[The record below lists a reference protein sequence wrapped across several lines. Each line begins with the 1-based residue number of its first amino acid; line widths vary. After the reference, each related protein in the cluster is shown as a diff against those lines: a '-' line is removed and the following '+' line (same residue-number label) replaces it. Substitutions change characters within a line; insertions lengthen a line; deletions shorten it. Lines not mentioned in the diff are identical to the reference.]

1 VRAELQRIAREIWPF
16 AAGVLLGLVV
26 GGVWTLLQPDRYRA
40 ETQVI
45 LRGGSAIRLAPAVAT
60 LANGSVVQENVKQT
74 LRLSKA
80 PDLSARVDKNILV
93 MVAEAGSKERARQV
107 DAEAAQVVTQLVATR
122 FGSEGLQASV
132 LDPAHVTNQT
142 SPTPGRNLFIC
153 GLIGLVAGAGLGY
166 LVSRRFDSIPT
177 RSGVVDP
184 NLERRLKQ
192 RIDEVTKRERALARR
207 AGELAQQEAGVERR
221 RGEVEKIQLLL
232 RQRDE
237 ELGARE
243 RDLSERVGELAT
255 AKQELAALAAA
266 PPPPPPPEPEATP
279 VPTSPQVTRVGS
291 WNVDEL
297 ERIIES
303 HPGATVE
310 QIEEWTNYL
319 FFLRTHAASDGS
331 LPPQFDGLV
340 EDVFGAVDGLDTR
353 E

>member
-1 VRAELQRIAREIWPF
+1 MLAELRRIAREVWPF
-16 AAGVLLGLVV
+16 VAGVLVGLAI

-40 ETQVI
+40 ETHVI
-45 LRGGSAIRLAPAVAT
+45 LRGGPAIRLAPAVST

-74 LRLSKA
+74 LRLSNP

-93 MVAEAGSKERARQV
+93 IAAEAGSKERARQV

-122 FGSEGLQASV
+122 FGSDGLQASV

-166 LVSRRFDSIPT
+166 LRSRRFDSIPT

-184 NLERRLKQ
+184 NLEPRLKQ

-207 AGELAQQEAGVERR
+207 AGELAKREGGLEQRSRELEQR
-221 RGEVEKIQLLL
+221 RGELDQREARLK
-232 RQRDE
+232 QRDAALE
-237 ELGARE
+237 ASDRQLAE
-243 RDLSERVGELAT
+243 RAGELA
-255 AKQELAALAAA
+255 ASERELQALAEAS
-266 PPPPPPPEPEATP
+266 PPPPPP
-279 VPTSPQVTRVGS
+279 VTRMGS
-291 WNVDEL
+291 WNLNDLQRLVD
-297 ERIIES
+297 S
-303 HPGATVE
+303 QTGASAE
-310 QIEEWTNYL
+310 QTEEWTNYL
-319 FFLRTHAASDGS
+319 FFLRGHAGSDGS

-340 EDVFGAVDGLDTR
+340 EDVFGSIGGLVTR